1 MRGAAK
7 RLPEV
12 KRTVG
17 STAKPKDIYF
27 ICLQKAQFTVG
38 IVNAG
43 HLGKM
48 SHCFVVHSTFYTC
61 RSSCLSGTIAF
72 SLSSCSLV

>member
-1 MRGAAK
+1 MVSSMINWQVSQTQQENEAEVLCFSALRQCFALIDVRGAAK

-27 ICLQKAQFTVG
+27 IVYKKP
-38 IVNAG
+38 N
-43 HLGKM
+43 
-48 SHCFVVHSTFYTC
+48 
-61 RSSCLSGTIAF
+61 
-72 SLSSCSLV
+72 SL